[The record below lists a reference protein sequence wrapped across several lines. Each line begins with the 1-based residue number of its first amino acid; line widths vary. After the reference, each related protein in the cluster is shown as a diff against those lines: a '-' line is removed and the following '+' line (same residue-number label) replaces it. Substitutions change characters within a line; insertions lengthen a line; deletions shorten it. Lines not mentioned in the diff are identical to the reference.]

1 MKKTRLGNDIAV
13 TIALFTLNADGEREP
28 YALGDNSLS
37 LTASTALD
45 TAQMQIATVAG
56 NIVEAI
62 LPGSAQRAT
71 GVYSLTL
78 REEHGESSRVVDIC
92 DAFEIVSCSC
102 EAGGADI
109 ANNTTLGY
117 EAVVVVVSPSLSAE
131 SSTFV
136 STATEQAFTP
146 EQQLRGR
153 TNIGLPVHRLWM
165 TLDRSQGLEGVVCI
179 CRRAEGYA
187 EENAATVAA
196 MTAAMTAA
204 TRDMFLITIFDGDT
218 AVTGEL
224 NCIAAEQWVAEIE
237 VGADPAAIHK
247 WVYTVDCELVALGDI
262 DRGRVVFA
270 STPGDIARGA
280 VITGSRSLELSS
292 EQIGI
297 ARGNMQIYT
306 VVCDTEGNLL
316 TTASRLAVAKMSE
329 VQQDPSKRLDS
340 LFLVKL
346 VDGDTFYTVAMT
358 LKGGYWLGATPYNK
372 LPNNDTPLAYLLIE
386 ATIVD
391 GVFNLTLRRLLLMTF
406 DLFASMRPLIA
417 NGLTSFTDAQL
428 VQLRANMHLTD
439 TWLLSAKPRITI
451 FYPLDAAKGNVPRM
465 TITHPLAEAGG
476 VEGEF
481 VLMRWQR
488 RGQIREGQE
497 GCFKPRRW
505 CAAKPVMIQLAGWD
519 PDQDPL
525 PESMRK
531 PYIFTPDVR
540 GNDFYKTL
548 VDILLYTAYYTDP
561 AEEGD
566 KVRGEAPLWLGEVAE
581 GWEAYLYYGDRKV
594 RYCWARGA
602 HTCDIGIAYRVLNPA
617 YEGHVS
623 ATPDGIPAPDPNEE
637 WQAWDA
643 KGNPRWLYS
652 NVAPMRIS
660 RGGAITKSYRNEQV
674 VRYPLLRVV
683 EK

>member
-153 TNIGLPVHRLWM
+153 TNIGLPIHRLWM
-165 TLDRSQGLEGVVCI
+165 TLDRSQGIEGVVYI
-179 CRRAEGYA
+179 CKRAGGYA
-187 EENAATVAA
+187 EENAATIAAMVAA
-196 MTAAMTAA
+196 NDSDTPSH
-204 TRDMFLITIFDGDT
+204 DMFLITIFDGDT

-346 VDGDTFYTVAMT
+346 VDGDTFHTVAMT
-358 LKGGYWLGATPYNK
+358 WKGNYWLGATPYNK
-372 LPNNDTPLAYLLIE
+372 LPNNEAPLAYLLIE

-391 GVFNLTLRRLLLMTF
+391 GVFNLTLRRPSLLTSELCETLPNGNIKVEGIGEFMAATPSGDPNHMLYLDAGLVWNAETNYWEYGGIVNITTAELRRLWLEAYTLQGTEYLIGWF
-406 DLFASMRPLIA
+406 RQSLLRINICRARWSSVASIQRMFELSSTLQVAVLAENGRTALPTNLNTAFYGCRQLKSIATPINMQYCTTATSAFVNCYKLEDFTIFKLKINLEFTDSSMLSKSSLLNLIQNAAPTTAIAITVHADVYAWASTDAEIQEALTAQPLIT
-417 NGLTSFTDAQL
+417 LI
-428 VQLRANMHLTD
+428 
-439 TWLLSAKPRITI
+439 SA
-451 FYPLDAAKGNVPRM
+451 
-465 TITHPLAEAGG
+465 
-476 VEGEF
+476 
-481 VLMRWQR
+481 
-488 RGQIREGQE
+488 
-497 GCFKPRRW
+497 
-505 CAAKPVMIQLAGWD
+505 
-519 PDQDPL
+519 
-525 PESMRK
+525 
-531 PYIFTPDVR
+531 
-540 GNDFYKTL
+540 
-548 VDILLYTAYYTDP
+548 
-561 AEEGD
+561 
-566 KVRGEAPLWLGEVAE
+566 
-581 GWEAYLYYGDRKV
+581 
-594 RYCWARGA
+594 
-602 HTCDIGIAYRVLNPA
+602 
-617 YEGHVS
+617 
-623 ATPDGIPAPDPNEE
+623 
-637 WQAWDA
+637 
-643 KGNPRWLYS
+643 
-652 NVAPMRIS
+652 
-660 RGGAITKSYRNEQV
+660 
-674 VRYPLLRVV
+674 
-683 EK
+683 